1 MSTFLK
7 KTLMTLTA
15 SITILGATACA
26 PVGAV
31 TVSAEPTATATVEA
45 APTPSTSPVAPLMD
59 AKPAENPTHFADNT
73 SIDLPERG
81 VALVIGHHDGRVDL
95 CLNVSKLDTCW
106 EQEVTPRMYE
116 KIQTT
121 VVTALLI
128 HDGKIVLNRE
138 TLDGMPVETENE

>member
-7 KTLMTLTA
+7 KNLMTLTA
-15 SITILGATACA
+15 SITVLGATACA

-31 TVSAEPTATATVEA
+31 TVSAEPTA
-45 APTPSTSPVAPLMD
+45 PTPSASPVVPLID
-59 AKPAENPTHFADNT
+59 AKPAKNPTHFADNAG
-73 SIDLPERG
+73 IELPERG

-95 CLNVSKLDTCW
+95 CLDASKLDTCW

-138 TLDGMPVETENE
+138 TPDGMPVETEGE